1 MGAYGYKATIGFIGP
16 PRTNETVLAEAFR
29 LVQPG
34 VTWAWSTMGLSE
46 FGQKEFDHALSLA
59 HLCAKELASREVSI
73 IVMAGIPL
81 MTSKGAPYHERLAR
95 ELADAIGPRVPVTTD
110 IACVIAALRAL
121 KMERIALSSI
131 YQRYIQDNVIRYLE
145 HYGIRTLG
153 DETLA
158 YALAECMTG
167 PTMNTAYEASRKA
180 LDKASDADGLFIAC
194 PQWPVIDHIE
204 RLEKESGKPVVT
216 HLTAIMWGALAQ
228 IGVRVPFGGYGEML
242 SRWPAWPEVQ
252 AAHA

>member
-1 MGAYGYKATIGFIGP
+1 MGAYGWKATIGFIGP

-29 LVQPG
+29 LAQPG
-34 VTWAWSTMGLSE
+34 VTWCWSTMGLPE
-46 FGQKEFDHALSLA
+46 FGQTEFDQALALA
-59 HLCAKELASREVSI
+59 HVCAKELANREVSV

-81 MTSKGAPYHERLAR
+81 MTSKGAPFHEQLER
-95 ELADAIGPRVPVTTD
+95 ELADAIGRRVPVTSD
-110 IACVIAALRAL
+110 LRCVIGACRAL
-121 KMERIALSSI
+121 GLERIALASI

-167 PTMNTAYEASRKA
+167 PTMTTAYDASRRA
-180 LDKASDADGLFIAC
+180 LDKAQQADGLFIAC
-194 PQWPVIDHIE
+194 PQWPVIDQIA
-204 RLEKESGKPVVT
+204 RLEKETGKPVVT

-228 IGVRVPFGGYGEML
+228 IGVRVPFAGFGQLLGG
-242 SRWPAWPEVQ
+242 WPEWTSIQ